1 MNCFMGYNPLVAKE
15 VKITT
20 WIKEFDGESPVYPSF
35 PNDGDCFVVF
45 ATDEDALT
53 HNALSKKT
61 YTNGDWADAEGGST
75 PTGTITITENGEG
88 IDVSSYAYADVNV
101 SGGGGGD
108 FNTAEVTV
116 KVSTEHEGS
125 QFGIYFS
132 SSVEPPYG
140 YAGMFMFSDSSFSYE
155 LYTEGDDLTA
165 TLYYVG
171 DSVDL
176 ILNNTFES
184 CTGNAVFNPDTYKL
198 TISGDCTVT
207 GWTDG

>member
-20 WIKEFDGESPVYPSF
+20 WIKEFDGESPSYPSF

-61 YTNGDWADAEGGST
+61 YTNGGWADAEGGST

-101 SGGGGGD
+101 SGGGSS
-108 FNTAEVTV
+108 NIPLCTITLIAPA
-116 KVSTEHEGS
+116 STSH
-125 QFGIYFS
+125 S
-132 SSVEPPYG
+132 SSAGWLTLNNGVVVNPTFVEGNNTVVSFYIEEEGDIVLPLLSFKPDAVYTCSNPINVDIENN
-140 YAGMFMFSDSSFSYE
+140 FPLVIDSTKDSS
-155 LYTEGDDLTA
+155 
-165 TLYYVG
+165 V
-171 DSVDL
+171 
-176 ILNNTFES
+176 
-184 CTGNAVFNPDTYKL
+184 
-198 TISGDCTVT
+198 TITVT
-207 GWTDG
+207 SWGTGT

>member
-75 PTGTITITENGEG
+75 PTGTIEITENGEG

-101 SGGGGGD
+101 SGGGD
-108 FNTAEVTV
+108 VVIFTYDDDWSCNKTFNEVV
-116 KVSTEHEGS
+116 ALVGE
-125 QFGIYFS
+125 Y
-132 SSVEPPYG
+132 
-140 YAGMFMFSDSSFSYE
+140 
-155 LYTEGDDLTA
+155 GDDFGNMPCKGISNLSEVSWDVGEYATDFDVSAWTDMPDTVTA
-165 TLYYVG
+165 IFVFSNYSVAFADDGKYYVA
-171 DSVDL
+171 
-176 ILNNTFES
+176 NF
-184 CTGNAVFNPDTYKL
+184 
-198 TISGDCTVT
+198 
-207 GWTDG
+207 